1 MSSGK
6 RGTPDGEIDK
16 AELFLE
22 GFPIDNSVLQN
33 GDHQGP
39 GML

>member
-22 GFPIDNSVLQN
+22 ALSMGNVVQKNNDQ
-33 GDHQGP
+33 QGP